1 MNLYYLTFS
10 LVGVLLASGCYTAR
24 TVVKVPVLELKVLS
38 FEAPRWKP
46 EREPCDSLRI
56 DVEIRN
62 QHSRPMSIVYASLM
76 NKLGNMDLF
85 DMQNQTWRISRI
97 KMGMMISYDFS
108 AVVTLARYSSKREIV
123 ELLLTDK
130 PFELVNESL
139 IKEPQSYL
147 GLTNLIYRICGIVEC
162 KDRSGEALIR
172 GQGKAIINYRKQ

>member
-62 QHSRPMSIVYASLM
+62 QHSRPMSIVY
-76 NKLGNMDLF
+76 
-85 DMQNQTWRISRI
+85 DMQNQTGRISRI
-97 KMGMMISYDFS
+97 KLGMMISYDFS